1 MVLEWHDHFK
11 FFFLPSFFSVPH
23 IYYSLPPSGP
33 DNFVN
38 FKDLPPHLC
47 WGRPNFPGEPNFA
60 EFQSNFW
67 LLLINRSDSCR
78 EGKLTTLLFLEAP
91 TTGMFSNNKKMREG
105 VGARSCF
112 FAAFKREL
120 GLWEQQQIR
129 GRIPNEVHWDHPEQR
144 LARKKSF
151 CASFCNP
158 LFHSV
163 FATILQTSAHT
174 MFNGGETRLE
184 EIQRHNF
191 FSSKKMN

>member
-1 MVLEWHDHFK
+1 
-11 FFFLPSFFSVPH
+11 
-23 IYYSLPPSGP
+23 
-33 DNFVN
+33 
-38 FKDLPPHLC
+38 
-47 WGRPNFPGEPNFA
+47 
-60 EFQSNFW
+60 
-67 LLLINRSDSCR
+67 
-78 EGKLTTLLFLEAP
+78 
-91 TTGMFSNNKKMREG
+91 MREG

-112 FAAFKREL
+112 FAALKREL

-184 EIQRHNF
+184 EIQRRI
-191 FSSKKMN
+191 FSQVRNELGKILTGHYRETVEKSSMLYDKIAIMLLSFEYLEHM